1 MEEDNSVPEPKP
13 APKRFLRKGLV
24 DLIIAGAALFVSAIS
39 LWVGV
44 RTESANEQMV
54 SASTWPYL
62 QIIVSNADSTTK
74 LDLQFQVQNTG
85 VGPAKVESFE
95 VFWKKRPYRSAI
107 ELLKACCSYKVVEAT
122 SLDAKNHTP
131 VLTGPVQ
138 GIVLR
143 AGDTQTFIQYPLG
156 PDNLDIWKRLDTNRE
171 QMSYR
176 ICYCSVLNQC
186 YLNDLHSERYIGG
199 QLHPKELSSCP
210 VPAVSYTK

>member
-1 MEEDNSVPEPKP
+1 MRQEPDRTRKP
-13 APKRFLRKGLV
+13 LLSRGTI
-24 DLIIAGAALFVSAIS
+24 DLIIAGAALFVSAVS

-44 RTESANEQMV
+44 RTENANEQLV

-62 QIIVSNADSTTK
+62 QLIISNAESTSK

-85 VGPAKVESFE
+85 VGPAKIESFE
-95 VFWKKRPYRSAI
+95 VFYKGRPYSSAI
-107 ELLKACCSYKVVEAT
+107 ELLKACCGYKVVLAT
-122 SLDAKNHTP
+122 SADAKNHTP

-143 AGDTQTFIQYPLG
+143 PGDTQTFIEYPLG
-156 PDNLDIWKRLDTNRE
+156 PDNLDVWKRLDKNRE

-186 YLNDLHSERYIGG
+186 YRNNLHSERYIGG
-199 QLHPKELSSCP
+199 QLHPEQVSACP
-210 VPAVSYTK
+210 VPAVAYTK